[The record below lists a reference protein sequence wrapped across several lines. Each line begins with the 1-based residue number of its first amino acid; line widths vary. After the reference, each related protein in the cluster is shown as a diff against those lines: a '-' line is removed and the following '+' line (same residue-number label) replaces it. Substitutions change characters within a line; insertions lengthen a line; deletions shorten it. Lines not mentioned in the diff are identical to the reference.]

1 MGRKTRRIYH
11 DLEKRSGN
19 DRRVGAGGYTGPE
32 RRVTDRRAAERR
44 AHEGEEKSGPN
55 VVLIAAMLLVAAI
68 LADNYFHQGEYRH
81 HLGAEFDA
89 TSQSL
94 RAWSDSFWGA

>member
-1 MGRKTRRIYH
+1 MARKTRRIYH
-11 DLEKRSGN
+11 DLEKRSDR

-32 RRVTDRRAAERR
+32 RRVAERR

-55 VVLIAAMLLVAAI
+55 IFLIAAMLLLAAI
-68 LADNYFHQGEYRH
+68 LADNYFYQGEYRH
-81 HLGAEFDA
+81 HLSAQFGD

-94 RAWSDSFWGA
+94 RAWSDSLWGA

>member
-32 RRVTDRRAAERR
+32 RRVTERR
-44 AHEGEEKSGPN
+44 AHEGDEKGGIN
-55 VVLIAAMLLVAAI
+55 IFLIAAALLVAAI
-68 LADNYFHQGEYRH
+68 LADNYFYQGEYRH
-81 HLGAEFDA
+81 HLSAQFGD

-94 RAWSDSFWGA
+94 RSWSDSLWGA